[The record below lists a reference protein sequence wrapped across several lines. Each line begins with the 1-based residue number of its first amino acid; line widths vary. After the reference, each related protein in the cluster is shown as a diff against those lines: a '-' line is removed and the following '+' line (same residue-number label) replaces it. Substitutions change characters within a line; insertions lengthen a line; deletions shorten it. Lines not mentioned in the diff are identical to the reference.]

1 MDYKHFKG
9 KHANIVIEI
18 ISLLEKGVKKAQEI
32 LEKPD
37 AGSYTKLENSSG
49 DTPIKADLA
58 LDKFLEEN
66 FLSLENIK
74 SVFSEEKETPVTK
87 ENGSYLIAYDPLDG
101 SSVMEANFLV
111 GTIIGVYEKDYKAQ
125 NLAAS
130 LYVVFGHKIELVV
143 ALEEVYRYAFYQN
156 KFHFIETIVLENK
169 GKIIASGGNQK
180 DFSLGLK
187 KALEGFFAENYRLR
201 YSGSMVADVHH
212 VLVKKGGMFSY
223 PQKKLRKLFEVF
235 PLALMVEKAK
245 GEAFYFDKGV
255 KKRLLDQGVE
265 NYHEKS
271 ECYLASPHEAHILEK
286 YLKGEWCKIAL
297 KN

>member
-125 NLAAS
+125 NLVAS

-143 ALEEVYRYAFYQN
+143 ALDKVYRYAFYQN

-212 VLVKKGGMFSY
+212 VLIKKGGMFSY

-255 KKRLLDQGVE
+255 KKRLLEQGVE

-286 YLKGEWCKIAL
+286 YLKGE
-297 KN
+297 

>member
-1 MDYKHFKG
+1 MDYKHFKC

-125 NLAAS
+125 NLVAS

-169 GKIIASGGNQK
+169 GKIVASGGNQK

-235 PLALMVEKAK
+235 PLALIIEKAK

-286 YLKGEWCKIAL
+286 YLKGE
-297 KN
+297 

>member
-1 MDYKHFKG
+1 MDYKHFKC

-66 FLSLENIK
+66 FLSLENVK

-111 GTIIGVYEKDYKAQ
+111 GTIIGIYEKDYKAQ
-125 NLAAS
+125 NLVAS

-143 ALEEVYRYAFYQN
+143 ALDKVYRYAFYQN

-169 GKIIASGGNQK
+169 GKIVASGGNQK

-212 VLVKKGGMFSY
+212 VLIKKGGMFSY

-255 KKRLLDQGVE
+255 KKRLLEQGVE
-265 NYHEKS
+265 SYHEKS
-271 ECYLASPHEAHILEK
+271 ECYLTSPHEAQVLEK
-286 YLKGEWCKIAL
+286 YLKGE
-297 KN
+297 

>member
-101 SSVMEANFLV
+101 SSVMEADFLV
-111 GTIIGVYEKDYKAQ
+111 GTIIGIYEKDYKAQ
-125 NLAAS
+125 NLVAS
-130 LYVVFGHKIELVV
+130 LYVVFGHKIELMV

-255 KKRLLDQGVE
+255 KKRLLEQSVE

-286 YLKGEWCKIAL
+286 YLKGE
-297 KN
+297 

>member
-1 MDYKHFKG
+1 MDYKHFKC

-37 AGSYTKLENSSG
+37 AGSYTQLENSSG

-125 NLAAS
+125 NLVAS

-143 ALEEVYRYAFYQN
+143 ALDKVYRYSFYQN

-212 VLVKKGGMFSY
+212 VLIKKGGMFSY

-255 KKRLLDQGVE
+255 KKRLLEQSVE
-265 NYHEKS
+265 SYHEKS

-286 YLKGEWCKIAL
+286 YLKGE
-297 KN
+297 

>member
-1 MDYKHFKG
+1 MDYKHFKC

-58 LDKFLEEN
+58 LDKFLEET
-66 FLSLENIK
+66 FLSLENVK
-74 SVFSEEKETPVTK
+74 SVFSEEKEKPVTK

-125 NLAAS
+125 NLVAS

-169 GKIIASGGNQK
+169 GKIVASGGNQK

-223 PQKKLRKLFEVF
+223 PQKKLRKLFEIF
-235 PLALMVEKAK
+235 PLALIIEKAK

-255 KKRLLDQGVE
+255 KKRLLEQSVE

-271 ECYLASPHEAHILEK
+271 ECYLASPHEAQILEK
-286 YLKGEWCKIAL
+286 YLKGE
-297 KN
+297 

>member
-32 LEKPD
+32 LEKLD

-74 SVFSEEKETPVTK
+74 SVFSEEKEKPVTK

-125 NLAAS
+125 NLVAS

-143 ALEEVYRYAFYQN
+143 ALDKVYRYAFYQN

-169 GKIIASGGNQK
+169 GKIVASGGNQK

-187 KALEGFFAENYRLR
+187 KALEEFFAENYRLR

-235 PLALMVEKAK
+235 PLALIIEKAK

-255 KKRLLDQGVE
+255 KKRLLEQSVE
-265 NYHEKS
+265 SYHEKS
-271 ECYLASPHEAHILEK
+271 ECYLASPHEAQILEK
-286 YLKGEWCKIAL
+286 YLKGE
-297 KN
+297 

>member
-74 SVFSEEKETPVTK
+74 SVFSEEKETPITK

-125 NLAAS
+125 NLVAS

-169 GKIIASGGNQK
+169 GKIVASGGNQK

-235 PLALMVEKAK
+235 PLALIIEKAK

-255 KKRLLDQGVE
+255 KKRLLEQSVE
-265 NYHEKS
+265 SYHEKS

-286 YLKGEWCKIAL
+286 YLKGE
-297 KN
+297 

>member
-66 FLSLENIK
+66 FLSLENVK

-125 NLAAS
+125 NLVAS
-130 LYVVFGHKIELVV
+130 LYVVFGHKIELMV
-143 ALEEVYRYAFYQN
+143 ALDKVYRYAFYQN

-245 GEAFYFDKGV
+245 GEAFYFNKGV
-255 KKRLLDQGVE
+255 KKRLLDQSVE

-271 ECYLASPHEAHILEK
+271 ECYLASPHEAQILEK
-286 YLKGEWCKIAL
+286 YLKGE
-297 KN
+297 

>member
-1 MDYKHFKG
+1 MDYKHFKC

-111 GTIIGVYEKDYKAQ
+111 GTIIGIYEKDYKAQ

-130 LYVVFGHKIELVV
+130 LYVVFGHKIELMV

-212 VLVKKGGMFSY
+212 VLIKKGGMFSY

-255 KKRLLDQGVE
+255 KKRLLEQSVE

-271 ECYLASPHEAHILEK
+271 ECYLASPHEAQILEK
-286 YLKGEWCKIAL
+286 YLKGE
-297 KN
+297 

>member
-58 LDKFLEEN
+58 LDKFLEET
-66 FLSLENIK
+66 FLSLENVK

-125 NLAAS
+125 NLVAS

-169 GKIIASGGNQK
+169 GKIVASGGNQK

-212 VLVKKGGMFSY
+212 VLIKKGGMFSY

-235 PLALMVEKAK
+235 PLALIIEKAK

-255 KKRLLDQGVE
+255 KKRLLEQSVE
-265 NYHEKS
+265 SYHEKS
-271 ECYLASPHEAHILEK
+271 ECYLASPHEAQILEK
-286 YLKGEWCKIAL
+286 YLKGE
-297 KN
+297 

>member
-1 MDYKHFKG
+1 MDYKYFKC

-37 AGSYTKLENSSG
+37 AGSYTQLENSSG

-58 LDKFLEEN
+58 LDKFLEET
-66 FLSLENIK
+66 FLSLENVK

-125 NLAAS
+125 NLVAS

-143 ALEEVYRYAFYQN
+143 ALDKVYRYSFYQN

-212 VLVKKGGMFSY
+212 VLIKKGGMFSY

-235 PLALMVEKAK
+235 PLALIIEKAK

-255 KKRLLDQGVE
+255 KKRLLEQSVE
-265 NYHEKS
+265 SYHEKS
-271 ECYLASPHEAHILEK
+271 ECYLASPHEAQILEK
-286 YLKGEWCKIAL
+286 YLKGE
-297 KN
+297 

>member
-58 LDKFLEEN
+58 LDKFLEET
-66 FLSLENIK
+66 FLSLENVK
-74 SVFSEEKETPVTK
+74 SVFSEEKETPITK

-111 GTIIGVYEKDYKAQ
+111 GTIIGIYEKDYKAQ
-125 NLAAS
+125 NLVAS

-212 VLVKKGGMFSY
+212 VLIKKGGMFSY

-255 KKRLLDQGVE
+255 KKRLLDQSVE

-271 ECYLASPHEAHILEK
+271 ECYLASPHEAQILEK
-286 YLKGEWCKIAL
+286 YLKGE
-297 KN
+297 

>member
-66 FLSLENIK
+66 FLSLENVK

-255 KKRLLDQGVE
+255 KKRLLDQSVE
-265 NYHEKS
+265 SYHEKS
-271 ECYLASPHEAHILEK
+271 ECYLASQHEAHILEK
-286 YLKGEWCKIAL
+286 YLKGE
-297 KN
+297 

>member
-125 NLAAS
+125 NLVAS

-212 VLVKKGGMFSY
+212 VLVKKGGVFSY

-255 KKRLLDQGVE
+255 KKRLLEQGVGS
-265 NYHEKS
+265 YHEKS
-271 ECYLASPHEAHILEK
+271 ECYLASPHEAQILEK
-286 YLKGEWCKIAL
+286 HLKGE
-297 KN
+297 

>member
-1 MDYKHFKG
+1 MDYKRFKG

-58 LDKFLEEN
+58 LDKFLEET
-66 FLSLENIK
+66 FLSLENVK
-74 SVFSEEKETPVTK
+74 SVFSEEKETPITK

-169 GKIIASGGNQK
+169 GKIVASGGNQK

-212 VLVKKGGMFSY
+212 VLVKKGGVFSY

-255 KKRLLDQGVE
+255 KKRLLEQGVE
-265 NYHEKS
+265 SYHEKS
-271 ECYLASPHEAHILEK
+271 ECYLASPYEAQILEK
-286 YLKGEWCKIAL
+286 HLRGE
-297 KN
+297 

>member
-66 FLSLENIK
+66 FLSLENVK

-125 NLAAS
+125 NLVAS

-143 ALEEVYRYAFYQN
+143 ALDKVYRYAFYQN

-212 VLVKKGGMFSY
+212 VLIKKGGVFSY

-255 KKRLLDQGVE
+255 KKRLLEQGVE
-265 NYHEKS
+265 SYHEKS
-271 ECYLASPHEAHILEK
+271 ECYLASPHEAQILEK
-286 YLKGEWCKIAL
+286 YLKGE
-297 KN
+297 

>member
-1 MDYKHFKG
+1 MDYKHFKC

-66 FLSLENIK
+66 FLSLENVK
-74 SVFSEEKETPVTK
+74 SVFSEEKETPITK

-125 NLAAS
+125 NLVAS

-255 KKRLLDQGVE
+255 KKRLLEQSVE
-265 NYHEKS
+265 SYHEKS

-286 YLKGEWCKIAL
+286 YLKGE
-297 KN
+297 

>member
-1 MDYKHFKG
+1 MDYKHFKC

-37 AGSYTKLENSSG
+37 AGSYTQLENSSG

-58 LDKFLEEN
+58 LDKFLEET

-111 GTIIGVYEKDYKAQ
+111 GTIIGIYEKDYKAQ
-125 NLAAS
+125 NLVAS

-169 GKIIASGGNQK
+169 GKIVASGGNQK

-255 KKRLLDQGVE
+255 KKRLLEQSVE

-271 ECYLASPHEAHILEK
+271 ECYLASPHEAQILEK
-286 YLKGEWCKIAL
+286 YLKGE
-297 KN
+297 

>member
-125 NLAAS
+125 NLVAS

-212 VLVKKGGMFSY
+212 VLIKKGGMFSY

-235 PLALMVEKAK
+235 PLALIIEKAK

-255 KKRLLDQGVE
+255 KKRLLEQSVE

-271 ECYLASPHEAHILEK
+271 ECYLASPHEAQILEK
-286 YLKGEWCKIAL
+286 YLKGE
-297 KN
+297 

>member
-111 GTIIGVYEKDYKAQ
+111 GTIIGIYEKDYKAQ
-125 NLAAS
+125 NLVAS

-212 VLVKKGGMFSY
+212 VLIKKGGMFSY

-235 PLALMVEKAK
+235 PLALIIEKAK

-255 KKRLLDQGVE
+255 KKRLLEQSVE

-271 ECYLASPHEAHILEK
+271 ECYLASQHEAQILEK
-286 YLKGEWCKIAL
+286 YLKGE
-297 KN
+297 

>member
-1 MDYKHFKG
+1 MDYKHFKC

-66 FLSLENIK
+66 FLSLENVK

-111 GTIIGVYEKDYKAQ
+111 GTIIGVYEKDYKVQ
-125 NLAAS
+125 NLVAS

-143 ALEEVYRYAFYQN
+143 ALDKVYRYAFYQN

-169 GKIIASGGNQK
+169 GKIVASGGNQK

-212 VLVKKGGMFSY
+212 VLIKKGGIFSY

-255 KKRLLDQGVE
+255 KKRLLEQSVE
-265 NYHEKS
+265 SYHEKS
-271 ECYLASPHEAHILEK
+271 ECYLASQHEAQILEK
-286 YLKGEWCKIAL
+286 YLKGE
-297 KN
+297 

>member
-1 MDYKHFKG
+1 MDYKHFKC

-66 FLSLENIK
+66 FLSLENVK

-111 GTIIGVYEKDYKAQ
+111 GTIIGIYEKDYKAQ

-130 LYVVFGHKIELVV
+130 LYVVFGHKIELMV

-271 ECYLASPHEAHILEK
+271 ECYLASPHEAQILEK
-286 YLKGEWCKIAL
+286 YLKGE
-297 KN
+297 

>member
-1 MDYKHFKG
+1 MDYKHFKC

-37 AGSYTKLENSSG
+37 AGSYTQLENSSG

-125 NLAAS
+125 NLVAS

-169 GKIIASGGNQK
+169 GKIVASGGNQK

-187 KALEGFFAENYRLR
+187 KALEEFFAENYRLR

-235 PLALMVEKAK
+235 PLALIIEKAK

-255 KKRLLDQGVE
+255 KKRLLEQSVE
-265 NYHEKS
+265 SYHEKS
-271 ECYLASPHEAHILEK
+271 ECYLASPHEAQILEK
-286 YLKGEWCKIAL
+286 YLKGE
-297 KN
+297 

>member
-18 ISLLEKGVKKAQEI
+18 INLLEKGVKKAQEI

-37 AGSYTKLENSSG
+37 AGSYTQLENSSG

-66 FLSLENIK
+66 FLSLEKVK

-125 NLAAS
+125 NLVAS

-212 VLVKKGGMFSY
+212 LLIKKGGVFSY

-255 KKRLLDQGVE
+255 KKRLLDQSVE
-265 NYHEKS
+265 SYHEKS
-271 ECYLASPHEAHILEK
+271 ECYLASQYEAQILEK
-286 YLKGEWCKIAL
+286 HLKGE
-297 KN
+297 

>member
-1 MDYKHFKG
+1 MDYKHFKC

-49 DTPIKADLA
+49 DTPIKADLV
-58 LDKFLEEN
+58 LDKFLEET

-74 SVFSEEKETPVTK
+74 SVFSEEKEKPVTK

-125 NLAAS
+125 NLVAS

-235 PLALMVEKAK
+235 PLALIIEKAK

-255 KKRLLDQGVE
+255 KKRLLEQSVE
-265 NYHEKS
+265 SYHEKS
-271 ECYLASPHEAHILEK
+271 ECYLASPHEAQILEK
-286 YLKGEWCKIAL
+286 YLKGE
-297 KN
+297 

>member
-58 LDKFLEEN
+58 LDKFLEET
-66 FLSLENIK
+66 FLSLENVK

-125 NLAAS
+125 NLVAS
-130 LYVVFGHKIELVV
+130 LYVVFGHKVELVV
-143 ALEEVYRYAFYQN
+143 AFEEVYRYAFYQN

-169 GKIIASGGNQK
+169 GKIVASGGNQK

-212 VLVKKGGMFSY
+212 VLIKKGGMFSY

-255 KKRLLDQGVE
+255 KKRLLEQSVE
-265 NYHEKS
+265 SYHEKS
-271 ECYLASPHEAHILEK
+271 ECYLASPHEAQILEK
-286 YLKGEWCKIAL
+286 YLKGE
-297 KN
+297 

>member
-37 AGSYTKLENSSG
+37 AGSYTQLENSSG

-58 LDKFLEEN
+58 LDKFLEET
-66 FLSLENIK
+66 FLSLENVK

-111 GTIIGVYEKDYKAQ
+111 GTIIGIYEKDYKAQ
-125 NLAAS
+125 NLVAS

-143 ALEEVYRYAFYQN
+143 ALGEVYHYAFYQN

-212 VLVKKGGMFSY
+212 VLIKKGGMFSY

-235 PLALMVEKAK
+235 PLALIIEKAK

-255 KKRLLDQGVE
+255 KKRLLEQSVE
-265 NYHEKS
+265 SYHEKS
-271 ECYLASPHEAHILEK
+271 ECYLASPHEAQILEK
-286 YLKGEWCKIAL
+286 YLKGE
-297 KN
+297 

>member
-18 ISLLEKGVKKAQEI
+18 ISLLEKGVKKAKEI

-66 FLSLENIK
+66 FLSLENVK

-130 LYVVFGHKIELVV
+130 LYVVFGHKIELMV
-143 ALEEVYRYAFYQN
+143 ALEEVYRYGFYQN

-180 DFSLGLK
+180 DFSSGLK
-187 KALEGFFAENYRLR
+187 KALEGFFAKNYRLR

-212 VLVKKGGMFSY
+212 VLIKKGGMFSY

-255 KKRLLDQGVE
+255 KKRLLDQSVE
-265 NYHEKS
+265 SYHEKS
-271 ECYLASPHEAHILEK
+271 ECYLASQHEARILEK
-286 YLKGEWCKIAL
+286 YLKGE
-297 KN
+297 

>member
-1 MDYKHFKG
+1 MDYKRFKG

-18 ISLLEKGVKKAQEI
+18 INLLEKGVKKAQEI

-66 FLSLENIK
+66 FLSLENVK

-111 GTIIGVYEKDYKAQ
+111 GTIIGVYEKDYKVQ
-125 NLAAS
+125 NLVAS

-143 ALEEVYRYAFYQN
+143 ALDKVYRYAFYQN

-212 VLVKKGGMFSY
+212 VLIKKGGMFSY

-235 PLALMVEKAK
+235 PLALIIEKAK

-255 KKRLLDQGVE
+255 KKRLLEQSVE
-265 NYHEKS
+265 SYHEKS
-271 ECYLASPHEAHILEK
+271 ECYLASQHEAQILEK
-286 YLKGEWCKIAL
+286 YLKGE
-297 KN
+297 

>member
-58 LDKFLEEN
+58 LDQFLEEN
-66 FLSLENIK
+66 FLSLENVK

-125 NLAAS
+125 NLVAS

-143 ALEEVYRYAFYQN
+143 ALDKVYRYAFYQN

-187 KALEGFFAENYRLR
+187 KALEEFFAENYRLR

-255 KKRLLDQGVE
+255 KKRLLEQSVE

-271 ECYLASPHEAHILEK
+271 ECYLASPHEAQILEK
-286 YLKGEWCKIAL
+286 YLKGE
-297 KN
+297 

>member
-125 NLAAS
+125 NLVAS

-169 GKIIASGGNQK
+169 GKIVASGGNQK

-255 KKRLLDQGVE
+255 KKRLLEQSVE

-271 ECYLASPHEAHILEK
+271 ECYLASPHEAQILEK
-286 YLKGEWCKIAL
+286 YLKGE
-297 KN
+297 

>member
-58 LDKFLEEN
+58 LDKFLEET

-111 GTIIGVYEKDYKAQ
+111 GTIIGIYEKDYKAQ
-125 NLAAS
+125 NLVAS

-212 VLVKKGGMFSY
+212 VLIKKGGMFSY

-235 PLALMVEKAK
+235 PLALIIEKAK

-255 KKRLLDQGVE
+255 KKRLLEQSVE
-265 NYHEKS
+265 SYHEKS
-271 ECYLASPHEAHILEK
+271 ECYLASQHEAQILEK
-286 YLKGEWCKIAL
+286 YLKGE
-297 KN
+297 

>member
-9 KHANIVIEI
+9 AHANIVIEV

-66 FLSLENIK
+66 FLSLENVK
-74 SVFSEEKETPVTK
+74 SVFSEEKEKPITK

-111 GTIIGVYEKDYKAQ
+111 GTIIGIYEKDYKAH
-125 NLAAS
+125 NLVAS

-156 KFHFIETIVLENK
+156 KFHFIETIALENK

-212 VLVKKGGMFSY
+212 VLIKKGGVFSY

-235 PLALMVEKAK
+235 PLALIIEKAK

-265 NYHEKS
+265 SYHEKS

-286 YLKGEWCKIAL
+286 YLKGEDAK
-297 KN
+297 

>member
-125 NLAAS
+125 NLVAS
-130 LYVVFGHKIELVV
+130 LYVVFGHKIELMV
-143 ALEEVYRYAFYQN
+143 ALDKVYRYAFYQN

-212 VLVKKGGMFSY
+212 VLVKKGGVFSY

-235 PLALMVEKAK
+235 PLALIIEKAK

-255 KKRLLDQGVE
+255 KKRLLEQSVE
-265 NYHEKS
+265 SYHEKS
-271 ECYLASPHEAHILEK
+271 ECYLASPHEAQILEK
-286 YLKGEWCKIAL
+286 YLKGE
-297 KN
+297 

>member
-1 MDYKHFKG
+1 MDYKHFKC

-125 NLAAS
+125 NLVAS

-143 ALEEVYRYAFYQN
+143 ALDKVYRYAFYQN

-187 KALEGFFAENYRLR
+187 KALEEFFAENYRLR

-255 KKRLLDQGVE
+255 KKRLLEQSVE
-265 NYHEKS
+265 SYHEKS
-271 ECYLASPHEAHILEK
+271 ECYLASQHEAQILEK
-286 YLKGEWCKIAL
+286 YLKGE
-297 KN
+297 

>member
-1 MDYKHFKG
+1 MDYKRFKG

-37 AGSYTKLENSSG
+37 AGSYTQLENSSG

-58 LDKFLEEN
+58 LDKFLEET
-66 FLSLENIK
+66 FLSLKNVK

-111 GTIIGVYEKDYKAQ
+111 GTIIGVYDKDYKAQ
-125 NLAAS
+125 NLVAS

-169 GKIIASGGNQK
+169 GKIVASGGNQK

-212 VLVKKGGMFSY
+212 VLIKKGGMFSY

-255 KKRLLDQGVE
+255 KKRLLEQGVE
-265 NYHEKS
+265 SYHEKS
-271 ECYLASPHEAHILEK
+271 ECYLASPHEAQILEK
-286 YLKGEWCKIAL
+286 HLKGE
-297 KN
+297 

>member
-9 KHANIVIEI
+9 KHADIVIEI

-37 AGSYTKLENSSG
+37 AGSYTQLENSSG

-58 LDKFLEEN
+58 LDKFLEET
-66 FLSLENIK
+66 FLSLEKVK

-125 NLAAS
+125 NLVAS

-169 GKIIASGGNQK
+169 GKIVASGGNQK

-212 VLVKKGGMFSY
+212 VLIKKGGVFSY

-255 KKRLLDQGVE
+255 KKRLLEQSVE
-265 NYHEKS
+265 SYHEKS
-271 ECYLASPHEAHILEK
+271 ECYLASPHEAQIVEK
-286 YLKGEWCKIAL
+286 YLKGE
-297 KN
+297 

>member
-143 ALEEVYRYAFYQN
+143 ALDKVYRYAFYQN

-169 GKIIASGGNQK
+169 GKIVASGGNQK

-255 KKRLLDQGVE
+255 KKRLLEQSVE

-271 ECYLASPHEAHILEK
+271 ECYLASPHEAQILEK
-286 YLKGEWCKIAL
+286 YLKGE
-297 KN
+297 

>member
-1 MDYKHFKG
+1 MDYKHFKC

-37 AGSYTKLENSSG
+37 AGSYTQLENSSG

-125 NLAAS
+125 NLVAS
-130 LYVVFGHKIELVV
+130 LYVVFGHKMELVV
-143 ALEEVYRYAFYQN
+143 ALEEVYRYSFYQN

-187 KALEGFFAENYRLR
+187 KALEEFFAENYRLR

-255 KKRLLDQGVE
+255 KKRLLEQSVE

-271 ECYLASPHEAHILEK
+271 ECYLASQHEAQILEK
-286 YLKGEWCKIAL
+286 YLKGE
-297 KN
+297 